1 MMKRSRFALK
11 ALSVGALSLL
21 AAACGASTGSSSSAT
36 TVAATPNA
44 PASITIG
51 TAYSGSGAFAI
62 SSLAELN
69 GLNFWISQ
77 ENAKGGVYV
86 GAYQKR
92 IPVKLI
98 SYNDQSDPATAGVLY
113 NQLITQDKVNI
124 LVSDFGSV
132 LTAPA
137 VSIAQAHQQLLFD
150 QSGTGI
156 PFFTPN
162 NPYIVLANLPVSSI
176 WPGPLS
182 QFLVA
187 KHIDKVAIV
196 YGTNDFDLSQAETL
210 KTSLTAAGVN
220 VVYYQGMPTA
230 TTSFG
235 TILTTIAA
243 TNPGAVLEL
252 GYQPNDVA
260 FLQAL
265 QSSGIHFPMAFTV
278 FPGQLLSLFQK
289 DVGTAGLAYTYTYA
303 TNFFH
308 NYTKVNE
315 GLTSS
320 AFLAAIAKQYP
331 GSVNTLGLLGYNTGL
346 VIQATLKNATDL
358 SQIALRNAATK
369 ISGTLNTLDGNFK
382 INADGAQIGE
392 LLPLGQ
398 LVPNSSNTAV
408 DLKVVYPTSQADA
421 SAVYPMPGG

>member
-1 MMKRSRFALK
+1 MNGSRSALK
-11 ALSVGALSLL
+11 ALSVGVLALLV
-21 AAACGASTGSSSSAT
+21 AACGSTTGSGSSAT
-36 TVAATPNA
+36 TVTGATNA

-69 GLNFWISQ
+69 GLNFWISN

-86 GAYQKR
+86 GAYKKR
-92 IPVKLI
+92 IPIKLI

-156 PFFTPN
+156 PFFTAN
-162 NPYIVLANLPVSSI
+162 NPYIVLCNLPESSI

-196 YGTNDFDLSQAETL
+196 YGTNDFDVSQAETL
-210 KTSLTAAGVN
+210 KQSLTAAGVN
-220 VVYYQGMPTA
+220 IVYYQGVPTT
-230 TTSFG
+230 TTSYG

-243 TNPGAVLEL
+243 AKPSAVLEL

-278 FPGQLLSLFQK
+278 FPGQLLALFQK

-303 TNFFH
+303 TNYFH
-308 NYTKVNE
+308 NYTNVNE
-315 GLTSS
+315 GMTSS
-320 AFLAAIAKQYP
+320 AFLSAISKAYP
-331 GSVNTLGLLGYNTGL
+331 GSDNTLGLLGYNTGL

-358 SQIALRNAATK
+358 SQIALRNALTK
-369 ISGTLNTLDGNFK
+369 ISGTLNTVDGNFK
-382 INADGAQIGE
+382 INAQGAQIGE

-398 LVPNSSNTAV
+398 LVPNSNNTAV
-408 DLKVVYPTSQADA
+408 KLNVVYPTSQANA
-421 SAVYPMPGG
+421 SAVYPMPGS